1 MLLGVLKRN
10 VVFGKTS
17 FPLPILQQDESNLFP
32 HQNGKKN
39 TESFINNKH
48 IQDLQNKNRKILKR
62 NLPVARQQKN
72 PKNTVTNSLIRKNDV
87 ISAKTKE

>member
-10 VVFGKTS
+10 VIFGKTS
-17 FPLPILQQDESNLFP
+17 FALPILQQDESNLFP
-32 HQNGKKN
+32 HQKKKK

-62 NLPVARQQKN
+62 TLPVARQQRN
-72 PKNTVTNSLIRKNDV
+72 PKNTVTNSLMRKKDV

>member
-10 VVFGKTS
+10 VIFGKTS
-17 FPLPILQQDESNLFP
+17 FPLPVLQQDEPNLSP
-32 HQNGKKN
+32 HQKEKKN
-39 TESFINNKH
+39 TESYINNKH

-62 NLPVARQQKN
+62 TLPVSRQQKN
-72 PKNTVTNSLIRKNDV
+72 PKNTVINSLMRTNDV